1 MRSGCTRRTLC
12 CIAFALLLSKG
23 AIIAQPDNGKVTFS
37 FLFDRAPL
45 KLDSM
50 YRIGNDSF
58 RVSTLKLY
66 ISALRVLDRAKRTL
80 YTEQESF
87 HLIDLSDPNSN
98 TLVVPA
104 ALLQR
109 GAWISFCLGVDSVT
123 NVSGAMGGDLDPTKG
138 MYWTWQSGYIN
149 VKLEGSSSRC
159 HSRKHEFQ
167 FHLGGYAAP
176 FNAMQVVM
184 LPLGG
189 TAHEDIRLDVSALLQ
204 EIDLDA
210 QPSILSPGAPAVEL
224 SARIAQL
231 FYH

>member
-1 MRSGCTRRTLC
+1 MCSGCTRRTLC

-23 AIIAQPDNGKVTFS
+23 AIIAQPDNVKVTFK
-37 FLFDRAPL
+37 FLFNGTPL

-66 ISALRVLDRAKRTL
+66 ISALRVLDGAKRAV

-87 HLIDLSDPNSN
+87 HLIDLSDPPSN

-104 ALLQR
+104 APLQHA
-109 GAWISFCLGVDSVT
+109 AWISFCLGIDSVT

-149 VKLEGSSSRC
+149 VKLEGSSSLC

-167 FHLGGYAAP
+167 FHLGGYSAP
-176 FNAMQVVM
+176 FNAMQTVT
-184 LPLGG
+184 LPLNG

-204 EIDLDA
+204 EIDLAA
-210 QPSILSPGAPAVEL
+210 QPSILSPGTPAVEL

-231 FYH
+231 FHH